1 MVGDSG
7 GTLAEALVGEDWG
20 VKVSYLWAPACFKV
34 DTTSFS
40 VSAMFELKFG
50 NTVKTLDTLNVSIQ
64 RCGSIY
70 GGLLES
76 CVVGMTS

>member
-20 VKVSYLWAPACFKV
+20 SQLSVELVCFRV

-40 VSAMFELKFG
+40 VSAMFELKLDS
-50 NTVKTLDTLNVSIQ
+50 TMKTSDTLNVSAQ
-64 RCGSIY
+64 RCGSIHV
-70 GGLLES
+70 LLDN